1 MGQAHVALHARC
13 AAKLVLQCWILT
25 MSQTLLNPRIGVP
38 HWEPKYPFDLVVAY
52 EDLASRK
59 RALQLYDHL
68 AGQLLDEYDFQCA
81 WWKFEHL
88 QDRHLVARAAD
99 AATDANMIIVAVRD
113 GLQLPATAK
122 RWIEKWLPF
131 KTDRQ
136 SALVALI
143 VEPHAAAGGSCPVQV
158 YLRNVALQIGMDF
171 FCHAFGSPEAE
182 RVHARETI
190 EQPAQ
195 AMPPLLAHM
204 AQHKA
209 AIPRW
214 GINE

>member
-1 MGQAHVALHARC
+1 MAGASGEAQRLPPSSSLPERASVGQAHVALHARC

-88 QDRHLVARAAD
+88 QDRHL
-99 AATDANMIIVAVRD
+99 
-113 GLQLPATAK
+113 
-122 RWIEKWLPF
+122 
-131 KTDRQ
+131 
-136 SALVALI
+136 
-143 VEPHAAAGGSCPVQV
+143 
-158 YLRNVALQIGMDF
+158 
-171 FCHAFGSPEAE
+171 
-182 RVHARETI
+182 HARETI

>member
-1 MGQAHVALHARC
+1 
-13 AAKLVLQCWILT
+13 

-38 HWEPKYPFDLVVAY
+38 RWEPKYPFDLAVAY

-68 AGQLLDEYDFQCA
+68 AGQLLDEYDFQCT

-88 QDRHLVARAAD
+88 QDRQLGARAAD

-122 RWIEKWLPF
+122 SWIEKWLPF

-143 VEPHAAAGGSCPVQV
+143 AEPHDAAGGSCPVQV
-158 YLRNVALQIGMDF
+158 YLRNVALQTGMDF
-171 FCHAFGSPEAE
+171 FCHAFGPPEAG

-190 EQPAQ
+190 EQRAQ
-195 AMPPLLAHM
+195 AMPPLLAEL

>member
-1 MGQAHVALHARC
+1 
-13 AAKLVLQCWILT
+13 
-25 MSQTLLNPRIGVP
+25 MSQTLLNPRSGVP
-38 HWEPKYPFDLVVAY
+38 RWEPKYPFDLAVAY

-59 RALQLYDHL
+59 RALQLYDRL
-68 AGQLLDEYDFQCA
+68 AGQLLDEYDFQCT

-88 QDRHLVARAAD
+88 QDRQLAARAAD

-113 GLQLPATAK
+113 GVQLPVTAK

-143 VEPHAAAGGSCPVQV
+143 VEPHDAAGGSCPVQA
-158 YLRNVALQIGMDF
+158 YLRNVALQAGMDF
-171 FCHAFGSPEAE
+171 FCHAFDSPKAE
-182 RVHARETI
+182 RVHARETT
-190 EQPAQ
+190 EQRAQ
-195 AMPPLLAHM
+195 ATLPLLAQM